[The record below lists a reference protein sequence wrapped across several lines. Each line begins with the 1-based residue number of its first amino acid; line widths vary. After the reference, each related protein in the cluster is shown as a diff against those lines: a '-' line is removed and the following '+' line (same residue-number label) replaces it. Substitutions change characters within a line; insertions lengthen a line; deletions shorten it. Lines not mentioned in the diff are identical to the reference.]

1 MRRCF
6 ELAQCFGSHHDSDS
20 CRPDPSLH
28 RPGHAPGSVQGL
40 GTVTSL
46 NDVDITLD
54 GTGTLA
60 TSQLTSFT
68 AGQLTLSG
76 GNLSLANLTDA
87 DNSDFI
93 VSAGPC
99 SRFRHSPPTIA
110 VSMSLI
116 LSRPQAQAA
125 FSLYRH

>member
-6 ELAQCFGSHHDSDS
+6 ELLNVSALTTIQTHVGQIHTSTVQATHS
-20 CRPDPSLH
+20 
-28 RPGHAPGSVQGL
+28 GSVQGL

-46 NDVDITLD
+46 SGVNIILD

-93 VSAGPC
+93 VSGLR